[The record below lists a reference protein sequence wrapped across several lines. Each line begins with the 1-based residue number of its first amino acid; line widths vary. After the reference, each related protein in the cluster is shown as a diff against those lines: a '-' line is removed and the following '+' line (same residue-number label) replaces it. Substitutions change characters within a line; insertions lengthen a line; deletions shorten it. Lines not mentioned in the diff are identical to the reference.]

1 MKYPIK
7 PYLYA
12 SEPETFLVNSEKIK
26 SIPLFSDEKVEIPE
40 LEKDQVIYFEKDRD
54 DDCYLVVYRET
65 KVPNP
70 NYEKQLA
77 VYNEAKAEYDVQLA
91 EYHKKLNELGATIE
105 NVLDL
110 IYQKGIEHGRTQV
123 SKEIS
128 NTLGIPNS
136 L

>member
-1 MKYPIK
+1 MYPIK

-12 SEPETFLVNSEKIK
+12 RQPEAFLVESEQVK

-77 VYNEAKAEYDVQLA
+77 AYNEAKADYDVQLA
-91 EYHKKLNELGATIE
+91 RYNKELNEFHQAQLEEKTKQEKAE
-105 NVLDL
+105 YERLKS
-110 IYQKGIEHGRTQV
+110 IYG
-123 SKEIS
+123 
-128 NTLGIPNS
+128 
-136 L
+136 

>member
-12 SEPETFLVNSEKIK
+12 SEPETFLVNSEQIK

-77 VYNEAKAEYDVQLA
+77 VYNEAKADYDVQLA
-91 EYHKKLNELGATIE
+91 QYNKELNEFHQAQLEEKTKQEKAE
-105 NVLDL
+105 YERLKS
-110 IYQKGIEHGRTQV
+110 IYG
-123 SKEIS
+123 
-128 NTLGIPNS
+128 
-136 L
+136 

>member
-12 SEPETFLVNSEKIK
+12 SEPETFLVNSEQIK

-77 VYNEAKAEYDVQLA
+77 VYNEAKADYDVQLA
-91 EYHKKLNELGATIE
+91 RYNKELNEFHQAQLEEKTKQEKAE
-105 NVLDL
+105 YERLKS
-110 IYQKGIEHGRTQV
+110 IYG
-123 SKEIS
+123 
-128 NTLGIPNS
+128 
-136 L
+136 

>member
-12 SEPETFLVNSEKIK
+12 SEPETFLVNSEQIK

-40 LEKDQVIYFEKDRD
+40 LEKDQVIYFEKDGD
-54 DDCYLVVYRET
+54 DDCYFVVYRET

-77 VYNEAKAEYDVQLA
+77 AYNEAKADYDVQLA
-91 EYHKKLNELGATIE
+91 RYNKELNEFHQAQLEEKTKQEKAE
-105 NVLDL
+105 YERLKS
-110 IYQKGIEHGRTQV
+110 IYG
-123 SKEIS
+123 
-128 NTLGIPNS
+128 
-136 L
+136 

>member
-12 SEPETFLVNSEKIK
+12 SEPETFLVNSEQIK

-91 EYHKKLNELGATIE
+91 EYHKKLNEFHQAQLEEKTKQEKAEYERLKSIYGWQIE
-105 NVLDL
+105 
-110 IYQKGIEHGRTQV
+110 R
-123 SKEIS
+123 SW
-128 NTLGIPNS
+128 
-136 L
+136 